1 MLEPNFRNINVNYN
15 MNKLDNYSSKSKGEA
30 LEALGVFSMVDHENI
45 ILIFPSFASLL
56 KYYGHKNYTKLY

>member
-30 LEALGVFSMVDHENI
+30 LGVFSIVDHENI

>member
-1 MLEPNFRNINVNYN
+1 

>member
-1 MLEPNFRNINVNYN
+1 
-15 MNKLDNYSSKSKGEA
+15 MNKLDNYSSKSKAEA
-30 LEALGVFSMVDHENI
+30 LEALGVLGVFSIVDHENI